1 MQKEKKALENMDK
14 EFKEKMALLSNE
26 AKQKKFVAFQK
37 RLQELQKKEMEFA
50 SSIKQ
55 REQQATQKIAAKVS
69 VLVNKVAE
77 EKNLTAVFEATS
89 SGLMYVN
96 DPIDLT
102 AEVIEVYPTFQVN
115 QVENQAKNATAP
127 EAEDAKV
134 EKN

>member
-1 MQKEKKALENMDK
+1 MKKEKKALENIDN

-26 AKQKKFVAFQK
+26 TKQKKFVAFQK